1 MNLPD
6 SHAPNELLQEI
17 RSKGDAF
24 YYSIQVRK
32 CDYTDRAIST
42 SIPLEIPFAVNI
54 TSPNGNEVIA
64 TGDNYDITWET
75 NAASNEILYVE
86 LSYSTNDGDTWDLIA
101 MQPGNSG
108 TYEWEI
114 PTFTKNM
121 TNCRIKL
128 QAFDSN
134 LKRLG
139 IDKSDNP
146 FTIEVMKVTSPDGE
160 DSLISGDM
168 YSITWMSN
176 STKDPVDKVKIKF
189 TKNGGKTWETVANVI
204 GNPEEYVW
212 RVPGVSKTKKKCRV
226 TAVQK
231 DSAGNTVGKATSE
244 GYFTIEPKP

>member
-1 MNLPD
+1 MLF
-6 SHAPNELLQEI
+6 EL
-17 RSKGDAF
+17 G
-24 YYSIQVRK
+24 
-32 CDYTDRAIST
+32 
-42 SIPLEIPFAVNI
+42 
-54 TSPNGNEVIA
+54 SPHTPHHEVI
-64 TGDNYDITWET
+64 T
-75 NAASNEILYVE
+75 
-86 LSYSTNDGDTWDLIA
+86 

-114 PTFTKNM
+114 PIFTKNM

-128 QAFDSN
+128 QAFASN

-168 YSITWMSN
+168 HSITWMSN
-176 STKDPVDKVKIKF
+176 STKEPVDKVKIKF
-189 TKNGGKTWETVANVI
+189 TKNAGKTWETVANVI

-212 RVPGVSKTKKKCRV
+212 TVPDVLKTKNQCRV
-226 TAVQK
+226 KAVQK
-231 DSAGNTVGKATSE
+231 DLAGNTVGKATSE